1 MEELDAFVRRFEELC
16 STRLGEVGGLAEDV
30 FMGGEEALGWSDGD
44 GDDGGIQWSGRVKLV
59 NVDVLWFCDSVLTV
73 MRECE
78 DLVET
83 KAMLDPM
90 SVLQM
95 LCWSFEDP

>member
-30 FMGGEEALGWSDGD
+30 FMGGEEALGWSDGN
-44 GDDGGIQWSGRVKLV
+44 GDDGGIQWSERVNMV
-59 NVDVLWFCDSVLTV
+59 NLGVPYFYESVLTV

-83 KAMLDPM
+83 KAMLAPM
-90 SVLQM
+90 PVLQM
-95 LCWSFEDP
+95 LCWSSEDL